1 MDKDAIED
9 LKNHYSQI
17 GLNKTNLDPDPL
29 NQFKS
34 WFKDAVNANLFE
46 PGATCLSTATKEGQP
61 SARTV
66 LLKGVD
72 KRGFLFFS
80 NYESR
85 KAQELGQ
92 NPRAALV
99 VAWIELGREICIS
112 GKVSRISKD
121 ESTKYFHTR
130 PIGSQLSAWASPQSK
145 VINNRHILE
154 KQRLKIEKKFHGGKI
169 PLPPFWGGYC
179 LTPVTV
185 EFWQSRPNR
194 LHDRLRYKR
203 LINNEWIIERLAP

>member
-17 GLNKTNLDPDPL
+17 GLNKANLDPDPL

-46 PGATCLSTATKEGQP
+46 PGAICLSTATKEGQP

-72 KRGFLFFS
+72 TRGFLFFS

-85 KAQELGQ
+85 KAQELAQ
-92 NPRAALV
+92 NPQAALV
-99 VAWIELGREICIS
+99 VAWIELGRQICIS

-145 VINNRHILE
+145 IINNRQVLE
-154 KQRLKIEKKFHGGKI
+154 KQRLNIEKKFHGKKI

>member
-1 MDKDAIED
+1 MDKDVTKD
-9 LKNHYSQI
+9 LRNHYAQT
-17 GLNKTNLDPDPL
+17 GLNKADLDPNPL
-29 NQFKS
+29 NQFKN
-34 WFKDAVNANLFE
+34 WFEDAVDANLFE
-46 PGATCLSTATKEGQP
+46 PSAACLATATIQGQS

-72 KRGFLFFS
+72 TRGFLFFS

-85 KAQELGQ
+85 KAQELSQ
-92 NPRAALV
+92 NPQAALV
-99 VAWIELGREICIS
+99 VAWIELGRQICVS

-121 ESTKYFHTR
+121 ESTKYFNTR
-130 PIGSQLSAWASPQSK
+130 PIGSQLSAWASPQSEI
-145 VINNRHILE
+145 INNRQILE
-154 KQRLKIEKKFHGGKI
+154 KRWLKIQKRFHGKKI

-203 LINNEWIIERLAP
+203 LINNEWIIEHLAP